1 MTATDT
7 LYDRLGGQS
16 GIDKLVDRIV
26 DLHFQNEVVAP
37 RYRALDDEATDRARE
52 KVKEFL
58 AAGSGGPVE
67 YTGRSMLETHTG
79 MNVSPAEF
87 VAVVDDI
94 MQAMNEMDYPRSV
107 CDEILGIAYSLK
119 EEIVHQ

>member
-1 MTATDT
+1 MTET
-7 LYDRLGGQS
+7 LYDRLGGQA
-16 GIDKLVDRIV
+16 GIDKLVNRIV
-26 DLHFQNEVVAP
+26 DLHLQNEVAGP
-37 RYRALDDEATDRARE
+37 RYRALDEEATDRARE

-79 MNVSPAEF
+79 MNVNAAEY

-94 MQAMNEMDYPRSV
+94 MQAMNEMEYPRPV
-107 CDEILGIAYSLK
+107 CDEVLGIAYSLK
-119 EEIVHQ
+119 DEIIHK

>member
-1 MTATDT
+1 MSET
-7 LYDRLGGQS
+7 LYDRLGGQA
-16 GIDKLVDRIV
+16 GIDKLVNRIV
-26 DLHFQNEVVAP
+26 DLHLQNKVAGP
-37 RYRALDDEATDRARE
+37 RYQALTEEATDHARE

-79 MNVSPAEF
+79 MNVSAAEF

-94 MQAMNEMDYPRSV
+94 MQAMNEMDYPGPV
-107 CDEILGIAYSLK
+107 CDEVLGIAYSLK
-119 EEIVHQ
+119 GEIIHK

>member
-1 MTATDT
+1 MSKT
-7 LYDRLGGQS
+7 LFERLGGRD

-26 DLHFQNEVVAP
+26 DLHLQNEIAGP
-37 RYRALDDEATDRARE
+37 RYRALGDEAIDHARN

-79 MNVSPAEF
+79 MNVNEAEY

-94 MQAMNEMDYPRSV
+94 MQAMNEMEYPRPV
-107 CDEILGIAYSLK
+107 CDEVLGIAYSLK
-119 EEIVHQ
+119 EEIIHK

>member
-1 MTATDT
+1 MTATET

-26 DLHFQNEVVAP
+26 DLHLQNEVAGP
-37 RYRALDDEATDRARE
+37 RYRALDDETTDRARE

-79 MNVSPAEF
+79 MNVSAAEF
-87 VAVVDDI
+87 VAVIDDI
-94 MQAMNEMDYPRSV
+94 MQAMNEMDYPRPV
-107 CDEILGIAYSLK
+107 CDEVLGIAYSLK
-119 EEIVHQ
+119 EEIVHK